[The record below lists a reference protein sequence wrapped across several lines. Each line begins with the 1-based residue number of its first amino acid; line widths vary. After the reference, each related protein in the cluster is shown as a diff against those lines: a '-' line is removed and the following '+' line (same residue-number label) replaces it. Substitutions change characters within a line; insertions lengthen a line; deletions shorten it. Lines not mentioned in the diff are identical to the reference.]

1 MAKASLGGKG
11 QCLTVCSHVKKQS
24 CHSRFFRLNYIVRE
38 RETKDFRGT
47 KLVVMSIMNPG
58 DSTHLGTDA
67 LDVVKGYTKITVI
80 MFTLLACGRA
90 RPRESCRHEEAATFV
105 GLFGQGMAFASQRSS
120 GFLQSSQERL
130 TVGGVG
136 RTYIYNII

>member
-80 MFTLLACGRA
+80 MFTLLACA
-90 RPRESCRHEEAATFV
+90 ELDPENPADMKK
-105 GLFGQGMAFASQRSS
+105 LQPLWAFLDKAWLLPANVPQAFSNQAKR
-120 GFLQSSQERL
+120 G
-130 TVGGVG
+130 
-136 RTYIYNII
+136 